1 MHVSQPWCKL
11 VQILSSPPPP
21 LCYQLLVR
29 VLILFVSSDNL
40 GFVCLATA
48 ALKALLRCVTG
59 SPYFKGNAMRVVF
72 SNYEEGF
79 RFGTCGG
86 VMTISTRISDQE
98 MFMLGVK
105 TLIDSRS
112 FTMP

>member
-1 MHVSQPWCKL
+1 M
-11 VQILSSPPPP
+11 
-21 LCYQLLVR
+21 
-29 VLILFVSSDNL
+29 
-40 GFVCLATA
+40 CLATA
-48 ALKALLRCVTG
+48 ALKALLRWVTG

-86 VMTISTRISDQE
+86 VMTISTRICDQE
-98 MFMLGVK
+98 MFMLGVR